1 MKSLITMFLLI
12 FIPVMSQEYKPI
24 NGVKDSKPKYI
35 ALTNLTIVC
44 NSKKTI
50 ENGTILIQDEKIVKV
65 GKDVSIPKE
74 ALIINYENK
83 VVLPAFI
90 ELNSSLGITNQKR
103 NRDSYYPQLES
114 SKNGAYYWN
123 EAIHPEVDAST
134 LYSIDE
140 KAIDDYLKMGFGFVS
155 THQQDGI
162 IRGSSALFSLG
173 KNNLN
178 KQLQKKQVATFFSFD
193 KGSSN
198 QNYPSSQMGSIALI
212 RQALYD
218 LDWYSKNKQK
228 HSNLSLDALETSL
241 KGNLFFESKEKY
253 EILRNEK
260 IAKEFNLNFNY
271 IGSGNE
277 YEIIDD
283 LKDVKS
289 TFVLPLNFPSPYDV
303 RDPYVSKNIPLGD
316 LKHWEIAP
324 SNPSILAKH
333 NLSIALSSKGLSPS
347 DFWKNLRTAIQF
359 GLSTDKALDALTIVP
374 ASSLGVSNEFGSI
387 EEGKKA
393 SFTIYETNPFDKDT
407 KLIES
412 WLLGE
417 QNIHTFPQDIDM
429 RGKYNLAVN
438 KQYFQLEISGTIEK
452 PTAKIKHLSVAK
464 IDNSQKKKKVKT
476 KNEQLT
482 KTDTLEVKAYL
493 NISQNDLNLQFTIP
507 GDELKGLISLHAKFN
522 SKFAVLE
529 GDGTLADGS
538 WVKWSA
544 IRNETPE
551 ISKSKNE
558 DNKHENLSSIWYPN
572 MAYGFDKK
580 PNSET
585 IVIENVT
592 LWTNEK
598 DGIISN
604 GMIVLDKGKIS
615 YVGKNNGNRPTN
627 ARIIDGKGKHVSPG
641 IIDEHSHIAI
651 SRGVNEGSQ
660 AITSEVSI
668 ADVVK
673 ADDIEIYR
681 QLSGGVTAAQLLHGS
696 ANPIG
701 GQSALI
707 KLKWGHPPS
716 EMLIPNAPKF
726 IKFALGENVKQSN
739 WGEQNSIRFPQTRMG
754 VEQLMYDAFTRAKK
768 YNEDK
773 TKNASDFHTDLEL
786 EVLAEIL
793 RKERF
798 ITCHSYVQSEINM
811 LMHVADSF
819 GFTLNT
825 FTHILEGYKLADK
838 MKKHG
843 AGAST
848 FADWWAYK
856 YEVLDAIPYNAS
868 LMTEMGVTTAINS
881 DDAEMG
887 RRLNQEAAKAI
898 KYGGMSEE
906 DALKMVT
913 LNPAKLLH
921 LDQRMGSLKI
931 GKDADIVLWSDNPL
945 SIEAKAL
952 MTIIDGE
959 ILYDSEKKIELE
971 NRNSKEKA
979 RIIAKMINEIENG
992 TKPSTYNKK
1001 KGGHFHCNTIGE
1013 ESTFEENQH

>member
-1 MKSLITMFLLI
+1 MKLNIIAFLLVI
-12 FIPVMSQEYKPI
+12 TPLFSQEYKPI
-24 NGVKDSKPKYI
+24 NGVKDSKPKFI
-35 ALTNLTIVC
+35 ALTNLTIVV
-44 NSKKTI
+44 NSKTTL
-50 ENGTILIQDEKIVKV
+50 ENGTILIENDKIVKI
-65 GKDVSIPKE
+65 GKNINIPKD
-74 ALIINYENK
+74 ALEINYENK

-90 ELNSSLGITNQKR
+90 ELNSSLGIDKQKR
-103 NRDSYYPQLES
+103 NREGYYPQLES

-123 EAIHPEVDAST
+123 EAVHPEVDAST

-140 KAIDDYLKMGFGFVS
+140 KAIEDYIKMGFGFVS

-162 IRGSSALFSLG
+162 IRGSAALFSLG

-178 KQLQKKQVATFFSFD
+178 KQLQKKQLATYFSFD
-193 KGSSN
+193 KGSSG

-218 LDWYSKNKQK
+218 LQWYQQAKNKNT
-228 HSNLSLDALETSL
+228 NLSLDALNEL
-241 KGNLFFESKEKY
+241 IKKPLLFESREKY
-253 EILRNEK
+253 EILRAEK
-260 IAKEFNLNFNY
+260 IAQEFNLNFHY
-271 IGSGNE
+271 LGSGNE

-283 LKDVKS
+283 LKKLKG
-289 TFVLPLNFPSPYDV
+289 TLILPLNFPSPYDV
-303 RDPYVSKNIPLGD
+303 RDPYVAKNIPLGD

-324 SNPSILAKH
+324 YNPSIVAK
-333 NLSIALSSKGLSPS
+333 NDISLALSAKGLSPA
-347 DFWKNLRTAIQF
+347 DFWKNVRQAIQY
-359 GLSTDKALDALTIVP
+359 GLPLDKALDALTINP
-374 ASSLGVSNEFGSI
+374 AKVLGIETEYGSL

-393 SFTIYETNPFDKDT
+393 SFMIYDVNPLEKEA
-407 KLIES
+407 KLMES

-417 QNIHTFPQDIDM
+417 QNILTFAQDIDV

-438 KQYFQLEISGTIEK
+438 KEYFQLEITGSKEK
-452 PTAKIKHLSVAK
+452 PGAKIKAIVKNKAENAPKKRK
-464 IDNSQKKKKVKT
+464 INFASDELVKV
-476 KNEQLT
+476 
-482 KTDTLEVKAYL
+482 DTVESTCFIQ
-493 NISQNDLNLQFTIP
+493 ISGNDLNLQFTKP
-507 GDELKGLISLHAKFN
+507 GSESKGVLSLHAKFN
-522 SKFAVLE
+522 TKFAILE
-529 GDGTLADGS
+529 GDGTLEDGS

-544 IRNETPE
+544 IRNELPADTE
-551 ISKSKNE
+551 KKKEEVKNE
-558 DNKHENLSSIWYPN
+558 ANYTVWFPN
-572 MAYGFDKK
+572 MAFGFENK
-580 PNSET
+580 PSAES

-598 DGIISN
+598 EGVISN
-604 GMIVLDKGKIS
+604 GMIVLEKGKIT
-615 YVGKNNGNRPTN
+615 YAGKNNGNRPSD

-707 KLKWGHPPS
+707 KLKWGHTPT

-754 VEQLMYDAFTRAKK
+754 VEQLMYDAFTRAKQ
-768 YNEDK
+768 YNEEK
-773 TKNASDFHTDLEL
+773 AKKSADFHTDIEL
-786 EVLAEIL
+786 EVLGEIL
-793 RKERF
+793 KKERF
-798 ITCHSYVQSEINM
+798 ITCHSYIQSEINM

-825 FTHILEGYKLADK
+825 FTHILEGYKVADK

-856 YEVLDAIPYNAS
+856 YEVMEAIPQNAS
-868 LMTEMGVTTAINS
+868 LMTEMGITTAINS

-887 RRLNQEAAKAI
+887 RRLNQEAAKSV

-906 DALKMVT
+906 EALKMVT

-921 LDQRMGSLKI
+921 LDQRMGSLKA

-945 SIEAKAL
+945 SINAKSL
-952 MTIIDGE
+952 LTIVDGE
-959 ILYDSEKKIELE
+959 VLFDAEKDVLLQE
-971 NRNSKEKA
+971 RNTKEKA
-979 RIIAKMINEIENG
+979 RIIAKMIQELDNG
-992 TKPSTYNKK
+992 SKPTSFNKK
-1001 KGGHFHCNTIGE
+1001 KGGHYHCNTIGE